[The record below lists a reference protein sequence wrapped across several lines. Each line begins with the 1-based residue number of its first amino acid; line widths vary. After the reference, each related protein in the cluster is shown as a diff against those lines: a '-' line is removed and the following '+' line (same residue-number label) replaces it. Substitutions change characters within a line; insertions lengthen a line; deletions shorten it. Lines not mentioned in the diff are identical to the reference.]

1 MHAAKTS
8 YQIMDSLDT
17 STHPQHNA
25 NVFASA
31 GSGKTWLLITRI
43 CRLLLAGAEPQHILA
58 ITFTRKSAA
67 EMRARL
73 FDKLEAWSVMN
84 ESQLAIELS
93 SIKETA
99 NSSTIEKARGLHEKL
114 LFSDQ
119 SIRISTFHAF
129 CEEIIRAFPLE
140 SELPTTFELTEH
152 SHIYANQAW
161 QRLLTASEQSGKTKL
176 REAMHALFDFCFGLN
191 GTKTALFSFL
201 NARSEWRAYT
211 KYAKDAAS
219 FSYDEL
225 IKKIGEAKDDSYQ
238 SWFNSDEFFA
248 SLKQYYQILRISP
261 TKTYQDWANTIEPL
275 LSLDHFSGSDFF
287 ALQSVFLTNDN
298 KPRKLT
304 ISKAWQ
310 KLIGQKQSEFITQ
323 THQEFASKILALLD
337 SRIHANLLTA
347 NQAWFYAGRELLQQ
361 YQHVKF
367 EHGVIDF
374 NDLEWETYRLLQQE
388 DHALW
393 VQYKLGQRIRHFLV
407 DEFQDTNPIQWRL
420 LKPLI
425 ESSQDQHQSQAS
437 SLFLVGDIK
446 QSIYRFRGAN
456 PEIQTLASDWS
467 QQHLNSKLLSNDH
480 SWRSSPAIID
490 CVNKLFSHSTIS
502 EQFCSFQEHTC
513 QHQDRWGFVKIHPLI
528 EIEDTLDQHEFRHPL
543 ITARKDSEETAH
555 FQEGVLIAKEINQ
568 LIESHTAIY
577 DGERIRPAKF
587 NDILILTR
595 TRSHLDELKAGL
607 VSASIPIH
615 ANDATRL
622 LDYLEIRDMLA
633 LLTTLVDPYDDL
645 AFTHMLSSPIF
656 NIDEHHLIELK
667 KITADTWKQKLDIF
681 TTEANSNHPLCIVKS
696 KLHEWKQFTDRIPVH
711 DLLNYIFSSW
721 NILDRYRAA
730 IPNSESQHI
739 CANLNQF
746 LQQSLE
752 IESGRYSSISR
763 FLRKIKETNPEA
775 IFVNNNEKTNV
786 VEVMTVHGSKGLESP
801 IVFIADSGPYT
812 EPPEQ
817 FSAITHW
824 PAVSEFP
831 NIFMLGCKK
840 SFMSNAAQQLKD
852 ETNQSS
858 NEGLNLLYVAVTR
871 AKQILII
878 TGVNA
883 KRSTEEGWH
892 HQCRTALGIE
902 KENDEIWLYEH
913 LSMPT
918 PDKIELP
925 VPPANEALID
935 YANLFAPINGSTTD
949 LIAPEQVS
957 TEALD
962 GTLIHKLLEVL
973 AQSPKVN
980 DQALLNRV
988 NLEANANIT
997 IEQLKPLKNEAVNC
1011 LNSVSLEKVFKQSKK
1026 NRVFHEVTVACTS
1039 NKNQINIID
1048 QMIVS
1053 DDNVWI
1059 IDFKT
1064 LADISE
1070 VNAHNEALKF
1080 TAQLKR
1086 YADAVQP
1093 LYPLLPIRCSV
1104 VFTKIALLVDVPIND
1119 TSTH

>member
-1 MHAAKTS
+1 MA
-8 YQIMDSLDT
+8 SLDT

-73 FDKLEAWSVMN
+73 FDKLEAWSVMS
-84 ESQLAIELS
+84 ESELTGELS
-93 SIKETA
+93 AINETA
-99 NSSTIEKARGLHEKL
+99 NRSTIEQARGLYEKL

-119 SIRISTFHAF
+119 AIRISTFHAF

-140 SELPTTFELTEH
+140 SELPATFELTEH

-161 QRLLTASEQSGKTKL
+161 QRLLSASEQAGKTKL
-176 REAMHALFDFCFGLN
+176 RQSMHRLFDFCFGLN
-191 GTKTALFSFL
+191 GAKTALLSFL
-201 NARSEWRAYT
+201 NARSEWRAFT
-211 KYAKDAAS
+211 KQATDAAAFAHS
-219 FSYDEL
+219 KL
-225 IKKIGEAKDDSYQ
+225 IKKIGDAQDDGYQ
-238 SWFNSDEFFA
+238 SWFESAEFIV
-248 SLKQYYQILRISP
+248 SLKQYYQILRLSP
-261 TKTYQDWANTIEPL
+261 AKTYQSWADKIEPL
-275 LSLDHFSGSDFF
+275 LPLDQHADSHF
-287 ALQSVFLTNDN
+287 LTLRSVFLTNDN

-310 KLIGQKQSEFITQ
+310 KLIDQQQSEFLTQ
-323 THQEFASKILALLD
+323 THQEFASKILHLLD
-337 SRIHANLLTA
+337 NQIHAHLLNA
-347 NQAWFYAGRELLQQ
+347 NQVWFYAGRELLQQ

-393 VQYKLGQRIRHFLV
+393 VQYKLGQRIRHFLI
-407 DEFQDTNPIQWRL
+407 DEFQDTNPIQWHL

-425 ESSQDQHQSQAS
+425 ESSQDQHQSQSS

-467 QQHLNSKLLSNDH
+467 QQQLGSKLLSNDH

-490 CVNKLFSHSTIS
+490 CVNKLFSHPSIA
-502 EQFCSFQEHTC
+502 EQFCSFQAHTY

-528 EIEDTLDQHEFRHPL
+528 EIEDKQDQQEFRHPL
-543 ITARKDSEETAH
+543 TTPRENSEETAH
-555 FQEGVLIAKEINQ
+555 YQEGVLIAKEIIQ
-568 LIESHTAIY
+568 IIESETPIY
-577 DGERIRPAKF
+577 DGEQIRPAKF

-595 TRSHLDELKAGL
+595 TRSHLNELKAGL

-622 LDYLEIRDMLA
+622 LDYLEIRDLIA
-633 LLTTLVDPYDDL
+633 LLSTLVDPYDDL
-645 AFTHMLSSPIF
+645 TFTHMLSSPIF
-656 NIDEHHLIELK
+656 NIDEHQLIELQ
-667 KITADTWKQKLDIF
+667 KITANTCKQKLDIL
-681 TTEANSNHPLCIVKS
+681 TAETDSDHPLHIVKT

-739 CANLNQF
+739 CGRLNQF
-746 LQQSLE
+746 LQQSLD

-775 IFVNNNEKTNV
+775 LFVNDNEKTNA
-786 VEVMTVHGSKGLESP
+786 VEIMTIHGSKGLESP
-801 IVFIADSGPYT
+801 IVFIADSGPST

-817 FSAITHW
+817 FSAITQW
-824 PAVSEFP
+824 PATSDSP
-831 NIFMLGCKK
+831 NVFMLGCKK
-840 SFMSNAAQQLKD
+840 SSMSNTAQLLKD

-858 NEGLNLLYVAVTR
+858 NEGLNLLYVALTR
-871 AKQILII
+871 AKQILIM
-878 TGVNA
+878 TGVKA
-883 KRSTEEGWH
+883 KRSSQEGWH
-892 HQCRTALGIE
+892 YQCSTALEIE
-902 KENDEIWLYEH
+902 KQSDEAWVHEH
-913 LSMPT
+913 LSIPT
-918 PDKIELP
+918 LGNIESP
-925 VPPANEALID
+925 VIPASEVLND
-935 YANLFAPINGSTTD
+935 YTALFAPINDSVTNP
-949 LIAPEQVS
+949 IVSEQVS
-957 TEALD
+957 TEALE
-962 GTLIHKLLEVL
+962 GTLIHKLLEIL
-973 AQSPKVN
+973 TQSPKISI
-980 DQALLNRV
+980 QALLNRV
-988 NLEANANIT
+988 NLETNANIT
-997 IEQLKPLKNEAVNC
+997 IDQLEPLKSEAINC
-1011 LNSVSLEKVFKQSKK
+1011 LNSATLEKIFKQTEKQQ
-1026 NRVFHEVTVACTS
+1026 VYHEITVASTS
-1039 NKNQINIID
+1039 NKHQINVID

-1053 DDNVWI
+1053 DDSVWI

-1064 LADISE
+1064 QADISE
-1070 VNAHNEALKF
+1070 ADAPNEAIKF

-1093 LYPLLPIRCSV
+1093 LFPSLPIRCSV
-1104 VFTKIALLVDVPIND
+1104 VFTKIVLLVDVPMND
-1119 TSTH
+1119 TSTN

>member
-1 MHAAKTS
+1 
-8 YQIMDSLDT
+8 
-17 STHPQHNA
+17 
-25 NVFASA
+25 
-31 GSGKTWLLITRI
+31 
-43 CRLLLAGAEPQHILA
+43 LLADAEPQHILA

-73 FDKLEAWSVMN
+73 FDKLEAWSVMS
-84 ESQLAIELS
+84 ESELS
-93 SIKETA
+93 DELCAIKETTD
-99 NSSTIEKARGLHEKL
+99 SSTIEKARGLYEKL

-119 SIRISTFHAF
+119 AIRISTFHAF

-161 QRLLTASEQSGKTKL
+161 QRLLSASEQSVKSKL
-176 REAMHALFDFCFGLN
+176 REAMHRLFDFCFGLN
-191 GTKTALFSFL
+191 GTKTALLSFL
-201 NARSEWRAYT
+201 NARSEWRAFT
-211 KYAKDAAS
+211 KQAKDAS
-219 FSYDEL
+219 SYAHHEL
-225 IKKIGEAKDDSYQ
+225 INKIGDTHEDGYQ
-238 SWFNSDEFFA
+238 SWFESDEFA
-248 SLKQYYQILRISP
+248 TSLKQYHQILRTSP
-261 TKTYQDWANTIEPL
+261 AKTYQDWANKIETI
-275 LSLDHFSGSDFF
+275 LSLKHYTDSDF
-287 ALQSVFLTNDN
+287 LILRSVLLTNDN

-310 KLIGQKQSEFITQ
+310 KLLDQRQSEFLIQ
-323 THQEFASKILALLD
+323 THQVFASKILQLLD
-337 SRIHANLLTA
+337 SQIHAHLLTA

-407 DEFQDTNPIQWRL
+407 DEFQDTNPIQWHL

-425 ESSQDQHQSQAS
+425 ESSYDQHQSQAN

-467 QQHLNSKLLSNDH
+467 QQQLNSKFLSNDH

-490 CVNKLFSHSTIS
+490 CVNQLFSHPSIS
-502 EQFCSFQEHTC
+502 QQFCSFQTHTY
-513 QHQDRWGFVKIHPLI
+513 QHKDRWGFVKIHPLI
-528 EIEDTLDQHEFRHPL
+528 EISDKQDQQEFRYPL
-543 ITARKDSEETAH
+543 TTAYENSEETAH
-555 FQEGVLIAKEINQ
+555 YQEGLLIAKEINQ
-568 LIESHTAIY
+568 LIETNTPIY
-577 DGERIRPAKF
+577 DGAKIRPATF

-633 LLTTLVDPYDDL
+633 LLSTLVDPYNDL

-656 NIDEHHLIELK
+656 NIDEHHLIELQK
-667 KITADTWKQKLDIF
+667 VTADTWKQKLDILAA
-681 TTEANSNHPLCIVKS
+681 EADSNHPLYTVKS
-696 KLHEWKQFTDRIPVH
+696 KLQEWNQFTDRIPVH

-721 NILDRYRAA
+721 HILDRYRAA

-739 CANLNQF
+739 CGRLNQF

-763 FLRKIKETNPEA
+763 FLRRIKETNPEA
-775 IFVNNNEKTNV
+775 LFISDNEKTNA
-786 VEVMTVHGSKGLESP
+786 VEIMTVHGSKGLESP
-801 IVFIADSGPYT
+801 IVFIADSGPSS

-817 FSAITHW
+817 FSAITQW
-824 PAVSEFP
+824 PATSEVP
-831 NIFMLGCKK
+831 NVFMLGCKK
-840 SFMSNAAQQLKD
+840 NSMSNAAQLLKD

-858 NEGLNLLYVAVTR
+858 NEGLNLLYVAITR
-871 AKQILII
+871 AKQILIM

-883 KRSTEEGWH
+883 KRSSQEGWH
-892 HQCRTALGIE
+892 HQCSSALEIK
-902 KENDEIWLYEH
+902 KENNEIWIHEH
-913 LSMPT
+913 QSIPSL
-918 PDKIELP
+918 DKIESSISP
-925 VPPANEALID
+925 VDETLND
-935 YANLFAPINGSTTD
+935 CTKLFAPINDSITNLT
-949 LIAPEQVS
+949 ASEPVS
-957 TEALD
+957 TEALE
-962 GTLIHKLLEVL
+962 GTLIHKLFEILT
-973 AQSPKVN
+973 QSPSIK

-988 NLEANANIT
+988 NVETNANIS
-997 IEQLKPLKNEAVNC
+997 IEQLKPLKSEAIHC
-1011 LNSVSLEKVFKQSKK
+1011 LDSVSLEEVFTQTE
-1026 NRVFHEVTVACTS
+1026 NQQTFHEVTVANTS
-1039 NKNQINIID
+1039 NKHQISVID

-1053 DDNVWI
+1053 NDKVWI

-1064 LADISE
+1064 QTDISQA
-1070 VNAHNEALKF
+1070 NAQKEAVKF

-1086 YADAVQP
+1086 YAEAVQP
-1093 LYPLLPIRCSV
+1093 LYPTLPIRCSV
-1104 VFTKIALLVDVPIND
+1104 VFTKIASLIDVPIND
-1119 TSTH
+1119 TSIN

>member
-1 MHAAKTS
+1 MA
-8 YQIMDSLDT
+8 SLDT
-17 STHPQHNA
+17 STHPQQNA

-73 FDKLEAWSVMN
+73 FDKLEAWSVMS
-84 ESQLAIELS
+84 ESDLSDELS
-93 SIKETA
+93 AIKETA
-99 NSSTIEKARGLHEKL
+99 NSDTIEKARGLYEKL

-119 SIRISTFHAF
+119 AIRISTFHAF

-152 SHIYANQAW
+152 AHIYANQAW
-161 QRLLTASEQSGKTKL
+161 QRLLSSSEQSGNSKL
-176 REAMHALFDFCFGLN
+176 REAMHSLFDFCFGLN
-191 GTKTALFSFL
+191 GTKTALLSFL
-201 NARSEWRAYT
+201 NARSEWRAFT
-211 KYAKDAAS
+211 KQAKDAVS
-219 FSYDEL
+219 FAHNEL
-225 IKKIGEAKDDSYQ
+225 VKKVGDAQDDDYQ
-238 SWFNSDEFFA
+238 LWFESDDFLA
-248 SLKQYYQILRISP
+248 SLKQYYQILRLSP
-261 TKTYQDWANTIEPL
+261 AKTYQEWANKIEPILSSHNDYTDSHL
-275 LSLDHFSGSDFF
+275 L
-287 ALQSVFLTNDN
+287 ALKSVVLTNDN

-310 KLIGQKQSEFITQ
+310 KFIDQQQSEFLIQ
-323 THQEFASKILALLD
+323 THQEFAEKILQLVD
-337 SRIHANLLTA
+337 HKIHAHLLNA
-347 NQAWFYAGRELLQQ
+347 NHAWFYAGRELLQQ
-361 YQHVKF
+361 YQHTKF

-407 DEFQDTNPIQWRL
+407 DEFQDTNPIQWQL

-425 ESSQDQHQSQAS
+425 ESSHDQHQSHTS

-456 PEIQTLASDWS
+456 PEIQTLASEWS
-467 QQHLNSKLLSNDH
+467 QQELNSQLLTNDH

-490 CVNKLFSHSTIS
+490 CVNQLFSHPSIS
-502 EQFCSFQEHTC
+502 QQFCSFQAHTY

-528 EIEDTLDQHEFRHPL
+528 EIEDKLEQQDFRHPL
-543 ITARKDSEETAH
+543 ITPRENSEETAH
-555 FQEGVLIAKEINQ
+555 YQEGALIAQEITQ
-568 LIESHTAIY
+568 LIDSNTPIY
-577 DGERIRPAKF
+577 DGEKIRPAKF
-587 NDILILTR
+587 NDVLILTR

-622 LDYLEIRDMLA
+622 LDYLEIKDMLA
-633 LLTTLVDPYDDL
+633 LLTSLVDPYDDL
-645 AFTHMLSSPIF
+645 AFTHLLSSPIF
-656 NIDEHHLIELK
+656 NIDEHYLIELQ
-667 KITADTWKQKLDIF
+667 KITADTWKQKLDILSSE
-681 TTEANSNHPLCIVKS
+681 TESSHPLHVANS

-721 NILDRYRAA
+721 NILDRYCAA

-739 CANLNQF
+739 CARLNQF

-752 IESGRYSSISR
+752 IESGRYSSIAR

-775 IFVNNNEKTNV
+775 LFVSDNENTNA

-801 IVFIADSGPYT
+801 IVFIADSGPST

-817 FSAITHW
+817 FSAITQW
-824 PAVSEFP
+824 PAASEIP
-831 NIFMLGCKK
+831 NVFMLGCKK
-840 SFMSNAAQQLKD
+840 SSMSNAAQQLKD
-852 ETNQSS
+852 KTNQSS
-858 NEGLNLLYVAVTR
+858 NEGLNLLYVALTR
-871 AKQILII
+871 AKQILIM

-883 KRSTEEGWH
+883 KRSTQEGWH
-892 HQCRTALGIE
+892 AQCRTALDIE
-902 KENDEIWLYEH
+902 KGSDEIWIHEH
-913 LSMPT
+913 HAMPSL
-918 PDKIELP
+918 DNIES
-925 VPPANEALID
+925 PAPAASETLDD
-935 YANLFAPINGSTTD
+935 YTDLFAPINDASKNITT
-949 LIAPEQVS
+949 PEGTS
-957 TEALD
+957 TEALE

-973 AQSPKVN
+973 AQTPNVN

-988 NLEANANIT
+988 NLETNTNIT
-997 IEQLKPLKNEAVNC
+997 IEQLKPLKKEANNC
-1011 LNSVSLEKVFKQSKK
+1011 LNSTKLKEIFNQVDNQQIH
-1026 NRVFHEVTVACTS
+1026 HEVTVASTF
-1039 NKNQINIID
+1039 NKHQINVID

-1053 DDNVWI
+1053 DDQVWI

-1064 LADISE
+1064 QTDISE
-1070 VNAHNEALKF
+1070 ANAQSEAMKF
-1080 TAQLKR
+1080 TSQLRR

-1093 LYPLLPIRCSV
+1093 LYPTLPIRCSV
-1104 VFTKIALLVDVPIND
+1104 VFTKIALLVDVPISG
-1119 TSTH
+1119 TSTN